1 MNDYVTNLT
10 LDLNCSKNTPT
21 IDSAQFDK
29 GRVFSVAITADGEP
43 YSVAGCQATLKCVHS
58 DKSSTSLDC
67 TDGISQSGNTVTV
80 TIREDTLPVRGLT
93 AAKLVFTDGTRNY
106 STQIFI
112 IDVDS
117 SLDGN
122 VRATEAY
129 SIINKLIDQV
139 HALNESGL
147 IIIDNELKSDSTQP
161 VENRVV
167 KAALDTKANATDTYT
182 KTEAN
187 NIFEA
192 VDNKVTQIDSGR
204 LPTTANNTQYPS
216 VAALKSLLYP
226 LFYTKEEVD
235 DELETKADYASTLAG
250 YGITDAA
257 KKADFD
263 RFVTEAEK
271 RFELHLTVG
280 FDENGTPIKWSD
292 ANYFSGGAFAS
303 DKIASAFVAA
313 NVTSLYSGA
322 FAGCHNLTDLYIDNA
337 DGYVT
342 IQNGALPANVTVH
355 YKGSFNATNMI
366 IAALITLNTSLQN
379 KADAND
385 IPTKTSDLSN
395 DSGFLTSHQD
405 VSGKENSSNKTN
417 AVTDQNKNS
426 TSQYPSIKGMVDY
439 VDNHTP
445 DLTGQM
451 KLADPEISGI
461 LVPINNDNEPDMTSN
476 AFSSVSV
483 GQIFVCVID
492 EKQTYWIKQG
502 ESSCKNLGSGGLAFD
517 SGVVDSSGNL
527 HLTLNGVDI
536 EGFTPFYVGT
546 GGGSGTAGINL
557 SSVVKPTTVRN
568 GANAIFSFVATSTD
582 DTEVSVSWYVDNVL
596 RETQNERASGST
608 FSFNAKDY
616 LKQSDT
622 STVKASVSSSSG
634 ASLNRQWN
642 ITSTAFSLAFGVT
655 IQPVTLYTA
664 NENVYV
670 VVKVS
675 AQALTENIVTVTL
688 GNHNVTKNVVGSK
701 EVTFELDKTWFS
713 SGVNTV
719 VATMVSSTDAND
731 QADPISYKA
740 IWGYG
745 ASSPI
750 VAFAVSSLSASQYDV
765 AKINYMVYDPAHE
778 TASCTMQI
786 GSESARSLN
795 PNRTMQTMDYVP
807 EDYGTK
813 TATLTCGA
821 SSTTLTLNISQS
833 QYNIGK
839 ITGDNLRF
847 NLDPTGHSNSD
858 ADKTSFC
865 NIVFSSGFDWVN
877 GGFKTDLEGAPAFV
891 VKKGHRATLP
901 RQLFGDAD
909 GSGKTIDI
917 SFCIKNSDQYGAVA
931 MQELNN
937 GETKGLILKANEG
950 ELRLNNS
957 TGQRFKYCEESRID
971 LSINVEAVNDHRVM
985 TVWLDGIPSQGNIYA
1000 ANTLVQTENSLV
1012 IGSDHCDVW
1021 VYAIRVYNTALTYK
1035 DMIQNYI
1042 SLAPT
1047 TAKKIQ
1053 RCQENDIYDS
1063 NGIITP
1069 TSLHSAKPGLTLI
1082 TIAAP
1087 EIPKG
1092 KKDENY
1098 VLADITLQDG
1108 SNSLVLTKENN
1119 TRYKDQGTS
1128 SMGKGRAAYNMDIEF
1143 SGSGQ
1148 TYAISSNSIPVDYL
1162 NIKVNVASS
1171 ECANNPMA
1179 ADWYNTY
1186 QPYIV
1191 PARATPGVRDT
1202 IEAKPCAVFFKNT
1215 SQNTIWAGSQ
1225 QVLPDQTILYAM
1237 GDLCNSKKNKA
1248 VFGQTGVGEHY
1259 AKGCIEVSGNDTLAQ
1274 QFKATSTYNAAA
1286 DDGKGQW
1293 ETVVTENGES
1303 VVKKDY
1309 EWRVKPKSA
1318 DVTEVVTAW
1327 NAAVAWV
1334 VSTIGNS
1341 AKFYSE
1347 VGNYFAV
1354 DSLLFHFLYLEFF
1367 AAFDNVSKNTF
1378 YSYEWDETAQKYLF
1392 NICKN
1397 YDDDTILGCDNDGIP
1412 LADYGSDFGD
1422 TAGARSLFNADT
1434 NTIWVNIQAAF
1445 QSELAAMYLTL
1456 RGRGAWDANSII
1468 EKWDNYQ
1475 HIRPHAAMAEDA
1487 YNKYILPYKTTGVV
1501 VGNEIKSYD
1510 DSYLASLQG
1519 SKTYPRRQ
1527 FLTYQAKYMDGKYG
1541 YYSVSDSIKFRANA
1555 ASGTTKNLTIGA
1567 YAKTFVT
1574 LIVDNGTI
1582 VKHKID
1588 TGGTAV
1594 FQNVA
1599 VHSNATI
1606 YVTPESLIK
1615 SIVPIDEINNSMFS
1629 AAGATKLMEVSLGN
1643 AESEN
1648 TAWDA
1653 NMGLSIPSAVL
1664 KTLSIRNV
1672 VNFSKALD
1680 LSANTDLESI
1690 DTRGTNAGIITL
1702 PSYAPLE
1709 TVNLNA
1715 CSGIVALNLNAVTT
1729 FTMANGNNLTSVHVE
1744 NCNSVVNNAMLTY
1757 LTQAANAGGNA
1768 TRYIRMTGI
1777 NWTLNNP
1784 RVLNAIA
1791 ATWKGYN
1798 SMGDTTDY
1806 PYLAGSVHVSTMSSE
1821 NWTELH
1827 EIFPDLTITYDDEL
1841 PIYTVTFKNYD
1852 GTTLNTQRVEQGSAP
1867 LDPREL
1873 SVNPISTPTKPSS
1886 ISTTYTFDGWSW
1898 SNGGSLIA
1906 DLSAVVITA
1915 DSVIY
1920 AHFADAVRKY
1930 TVSWKDGTEVL
1941 ETQQVDYGAEAI
1953 YSGSLPVSQ
1962 SDGDY
1967 GMYKLFKGWDK
1978 STARVTDD
1986 TVVQAQWD
1994 SKAEPVNKTL
2004 AQMTPTEL
2012 HALIMTGVLS
2022 PTGAN
2027 NTISSGDTI
2036 DIIAG
2041 HDFEFDNV
2049 DSEELIEVS
2058 DPKTFDGTNY
2068 FKPQIDNE
2076 DITLY
2081 DTEKSFVLA
2090 IDFAFDT
2097 SSAAGGC
2104 LAACFS
2110 SNGFRLLYSSGGQM
2124 RYGAGSN
2131 LQISSNAIRQIV
2143 VIRKIA
2149 GDNKLYVYG
2158 SNKNNNNIVY
2168 SALEQALI
2176 PSHDAPLCFGAQM
2189 AGDGY
2194 VDNYGKGTVFWAKI
2208 WNADL
2213 GDTLCRQ
2220 LAAWPRQKFTMQA
2233 VGSSEH
2239 AFRNFMRAD
2248 NQRYVNCAFL
2258 LKDLLEETHQ
2268 IDPANSNAGGF
2279 KARPMRTWLNTR
2291 VFNALPIMWQQLILT
2306 VYVHTNTGYQAT
2318 SIVDPPAEDKIWIP
2332 CCKEVGFNVNS
2343 SPYSLE
2349 SDATFTVFTNDTS
2362 RIKKLNFGA
2371 GANTIYWLRS
2381 PNTYNYT
2388 HFWYVA
2394 AAGSSNGNS
2403 SNFSYGVAF
2412 GFCI

>member
-1 MNDYVTNLT
+1 MNEYITNLT

-29 GRVFSVAITADGEP
+29 GRVFSVSITADGEP
-43 YSVAGCQATLKCVHS
+43 FSVSCCEAILKCVHS

-67 TDGISQSGNTVTV
+67 TDGISQSGTTVTV

-106 STQIFI
+106 STQIFL

-117 SLDGN
+117 ALDGN

-129 SIINKLIDQV
+129 SVINRLIDQV

-147 IIIDNELKSDSTQP
+147 IIIDDHLDSNSSNP
-161 VENRVV
+161 VENSVV
-167 KAALDTKANATDTYT
+167 TAALELTTTRLQGKAS
-182 KTEAN
+182 K
-187 NIFEA
+187 
-192 VDNKVTQIDSGR
+192 
-204 LPTTANNTQYPS
+204 
-216 VAALKSLLYP
+216 
-226 LFYTKEEVD
+226 
-235 DELETKADYASTLAG
+235 ASTLAG
-250 YGITDAA
+250 YGIMDAYT
-257 KKADFD
+257 K
-263 RFVTEAEK
+263 TE
-271 RFELHLTVG
+271 
-280 FDENGTPIKWSD
+280 SD
-292 ANYFSGGAFAS
+292 AKYLQEHQDISGKV
-303 DKIASAFVAA
+303 DKEPGKGLSTNDYTTTEKNKLAEIEAQANKTVVDSELSSSSENPVQNKVVKAA
-313 NVTSLYSGA
+313 LDEVDQVPSSGST
-322 FAGCHNLTDLYIDNA
+322 GQVLTKTA
-337 DGYVT
+337 DGYAWQDT
-342 IQNGALPANVTVH
+342 QHQN
-355 YKGSFNATNMI
+355 
-366 IAALITLNTSLQN
+366 
-379 KADAND
+379 
-385 IPTKTSDLSN
+385 
-395 DSGFLTSHQD
+395 
-405 VSGKENSSNKTN
+405 VSGKENSYNKVQSIHSMSQTGDEDKYPSVAATRN
-417 AVTDQNKNS
+417 YVDSQKQDLQESIETELDALDEAKIDMANKVDAVTEQNKNDTDKFAS
-426 TSQYPSIKGMVDY
+426 LKGMTDY

-451 KLADPEISGI
+451 KLADPEITGI
-461 LVPINNDNEPDMTSN
+461 LVPVNNDNEPDMTSN

-483 GQIFVCVID
+483 GQIFVCVI
-492 EKQTYWIKQG
+492 EEEETYWIKQG

-701 EVTFELDKTWFS
+701 EVTFELDKGWFS

-719 VATMVSSTDAND
+719 EVTMVSAIDEND
-731 QADPISYKA
+731 EADPISYKA

-745 ASSPI
+745 ASAPI
-750 VAFAVSSLSASQYDV
+750 VAFADSSLSVSQYDV
-765 AKINYMVYDPAHE
+765 AKIRYMVYDPDHE

-786 GSESARSLN
+786 GTEAARSLS

-807 EDYGTK
+807 EEYGTK

-821 SSTTLTLNISQS
+821 SSTTMTLNISQS

-877 GGFKTDLEGAPAFV
+877 GGFKTDSSGAPAFV

-901 RQLFGDAD
+901 RCIFGDAD
-909 GSGKTIDI
+909 GAGKTIDI
-917 SFCIKNSDQYGAVA
+917 SFCIKNSDLYGAVA

-937 GETKGLILKANEG
+937 GETKGVILKANEG
-950 ELRLNNS
+950 EMRLNNS

-985 TVWLDGIPSQGNIYA
+985 TVWLDGIPSQANTYA
-1000 ANTLVQTENSLV
+1000 ASTLVQTENELV

-1021 VYAIRVYNTALTYK
+1021 VYAIRVYNTSLSFR

-1042 SLAPT
+1042 SLGPT
-1047 TAKKIQ
+1047 TAEKVK
-1053 RCQENDIYDS
+1053 RYQENDIYNS

-1069 TSLHSAKPGLTLI
+1069 TSLHEARPNLTII
-1082 TIAAP
+1082 TIAAD
-1087 EIPKG
+1087 ELPKG

-1098 VLADITLQDG
+1098 VAADITIVDG
-1108 SNSLVLTKENN
+1108 STTLNLPKEDNS
-1119 TRYKDQGTS
+1119 RYKCQGTS
-1128 SMGKGRAAYNMDIEF
+1128 SMAYGRAAYNMDFEF
-1143 SGSGQ
+1143 SGSGE
-1148 TYAISSNSIPVDYL
+1148 TYAISSNSIPVTYL

-1171 ECANNPMA
+1171 ENANNVNA

-1191 PARATPGVRDT
+1191 PGRATPGVRDT
-1202 IEAKPCAVFFKNT
+1202 IEGKPCAVFFKNT
-1215 SQNTIWAGSQ
+1215 SQNTIWIGSQ
-1225 QVLPDQTILYAM
+1225 QVLPDQTVLYAM

-1248 VFGQTGVGEHY
+1248 VFAQTGEGEHY

-1274 QFKATSTYNAAA
+1274 QFKATSTYYA
-1286 DDGKGQW
+1286 DEEEWQ
-1293 ETVVTENGES
+1293 TSVVENGETT
-1303 VVKKDY
+1303 VQTDY

-1318 DVTEVVTAW
+1318 DLNEVVTAW
-1327 NAAVAWV
+1327 NNAVAWV

-1341 AKFYSE
+1341 AKFKAE
-1347 VGNYFAV
+1347 VGNYFAI

-1397 YDDDTILGCDNDGIP
+1397 YDDDTILGCDNDGVP
-1412 LADYGSDFGD
+1412 LAEYGSDFGD

-1434 NTIWVNIQAAF
+1434 NTIWVNIKAAF
-1445 QSELAAMYLTL
+1445 QTELAAMYLTL
-1456 RGRGAWDANSII
+1456 RGRGAWSAADII
-1468 EKWDNYQ
+1468 SKWDNYQ
-1475 HIRPHAAMAEDA
+1475 HLRPHAAMAEDA

-1501 VGNEIKSYD
+1501 VGTETKSYD
-1510 DSYLASLQG
+1510 GSYLARLQG

-1541 YYSVSDSIKFRANA
+1541 YYSTSDSIMFRANA
-1555 ASGTTKNLTIGA
+1555 ASGTTKNLTIGV

-1574 LIVDNGTI
+1574 LIVDNGTT
-1582 VKHKID
+1582 VKHKIE

-1606 YVTPESLIK
+1606 YVTPESLVK
-1615 SIVPIDEINNSMFS
+1615 SIVPIDDINNSTFS
-1629 AAGATKLMEVSLGN
+1629 ASGASKLMEVALGSS
-1643 AESEN
+1643 ESEN

-1653 NMGLSIPSAVL
+1653 NTGLTIPSAVL

-1672 VNFSKALD
+1672 VNFSQSLD
-1680 LSANTDLESI
+1680 LSANTDLQSV

-1715 CSGIVALNLNAVTT
+1715 CSGITALNLSSVST
-1729 FTMANGNNLTSVHVE
+1729 FSMESGNNLTSVHIE
-1744 NCNSVVNNAMLTY
+1744 NCNSIVNNTMLTY

-1777 NWTLNNP
+1777 NWELNNP

-1791 ATWKGYN
+1791 SKWKGYN
-1798 SMGDTTDY
+1798 SMGEQVDT

-1821 NWTELH
+1821 NWTALSA
-1827 EIFPDLTITYDDEL
+1827 IFPDLTITYDDEL
-1841 PIYTVTFKNYD
+1841 PIFTVTFKNYD

-1867 LDPREL
+1867 IDPREL

-1930 TVSWKDGTEVL
+1930 TVEWKDGTEVL
-1941 ETQQVDYGAEAI
+1941 ETQQVDYGEEAI
-1953 YSGSLPVSQ
+1953 YTGSLPVSQ

-1978 STARVTDD
+1978 STARVTAD

-2027 NTISSGDTI
+2027 NTMISSGDTI

-2041 HDFEFDNV
+2041 HDFDFDNV
-2049 DSEELIEVS
+2049 DAHELIEVS
-2058 DPKTFDGTNY
+2058 DPKTFDGESTY
-2068 FKPQIDNE
+2068 FKPQIDGA
-2076 DITLY
+2076 DIKLF
-2081 DTEKSFVLA
+2081 DTDKSFVLA
-2090 IDFAFDT
+2090 IDFAYNT

-2104 LAACFS
+2104 LASCYGS
-2110 SNGFRLLYSSGGQM
+2110 NNGFMLRYSSGGQF
-2124 RYGAGSN
+2124 RYGASAN
-2131 LQISSNAIRQIV
+2131 LQVSSNGVRQMV

-2149 GDNKLYVYG
+2149 GDNKLYVYA
-2158 SNKNNNNIVY
+2158 SNKNANALVY
-2168 SALEQALI
+2168 STLEQALV
-2176 PSHDAPLCFGAQM
+2176 PSHNEPLCFGAQM
-2189 AGDGY
+2189 DHEGY
-2194 VDNYGKGTVFWAKI
+2194 LENYGKGTVYWAKI

-2233 VGSSEH
+2233 VGSAQH
-2239 AFRNFMRAD
+2239 AFRNFKRVD

-2268 IDPANSNAGGF
+2268 MNPTQTNSGGW
-2279 KARPMRTWLNTR
+2279 KATPMRTWLNTR
-2291 VFNALPIMWQQLILT
+2291 VLNALPIMWQQLIQT
-2306 VYVHTNTGYQAT
+2306 VYVNSNTGYQAT
-2318 SIVDPPAEDKIWIP
+2318 TIVDPPAEDKIWIP
-2332 CCKEVGFNVNS
+2332 SCKEVGFNVNT

-2362 RIKKLNFGA
+2362 RIKKLNLGTGA
-2371 GANTIYWLRS
+2371 ANIYWLRS
-2381 PNTYNYT
+2381 PITYYNYN
-2388 HFWYVA
+2388 FYYVA
-2394 AAGSSNGNS
+2394 AAGSSGNYF
-2403 SNFSYGVAF
+2403 SNNSYGVAF

>member
-1 MNDYVTNLT
+1 MAITNYSPRELTLSVSEKRGTQYVYAKQGDALSRNLSITLVDDDSALTFGSGERAAIRVLKPDGTSRAENATIGNDGVISVELSDQILAVPGLIDADIVIYSGTTIILSSEVFTIEAEAAPVGVNAVSENDVTMINSLVTEGLDVIDEFTTKIAQLDNLVANAGDASQNTEIVDARVDNDGNTHTTVGANLRYTQENWLKMAVAYDKDVSSLTTGQLHIDEAIDPKTIYRIGNSNGANIGWLICAAVAANAYLKMQIKALYYGELSYRIKDFSTEGSTWSDWIKFETAANKVTTLSSSSTNTQYPTAKAVYDALLNKVDVVEGKVLSTNDYTTSEKDKLAGIEAEATKTVV
-10 LDLNCSKNTPT
+10 
-21 IDSAQFDK
+21 DSA
-29 GRVFSVAITADGEP
+29 
-43 YSVAGCQATLKCVHS
+43 L
-58 DKSSTSLDC
+58 SSS
-67 TDGISQSGNTVTV
+67 SEN
-80 TIREDTLPVRGLT
+80 PV
-93 AAKLVFTDGTRNY
+93 
-106 STQIFI
+106 Q
-112 IDVDS
+112 
-117 SLDGN
+117 
-122 VRATEAY
+122 
-129 SIINKLIDQV
+129 NKAV
-139 HALNESGL
+139 Y
-147 IIIDNELKSDSTQP
+147 
-161 VENRVV
+161 
-167 KAALDTKANATDTYT
+167 AALYTKANANHSHPEYL
-182 KTEAN
+182 
-187 NIFEA
+187 
-192 VDNKVTQIDSGR
+192 TQ
-204 LPTTANNTQYPS
+204 
-216 VAALKSLLYP
+216 
-226 LFYTKEEVD
+226 
-235 DELETKADYASTLAG
+235 
-250 YGITDAA
+250 
-257 KKADFD
+257 
-263 RFVTEAEK
+263 
-271 RFELHLTVG
+271 
-280 FDENGTPIKWSD
+280 
-292 ANYFSGGAFAS
+292 
-303 DKIASAFVAA
+303 
-313 NVTSLYSGA
+313 
-322 FAGCHNLTDLYIDNA
+322 
-337 DGYVT
+337 
-342 IQNGALPANVTVH
+342 
-355 YKGSFNATNMI
+355 
-366 IAALITLNTSLQN
+366 
-379 KADAND
+379 
-385 IPTKTSDLSN
+385 
-395 DSGFLTSHQD
+395 HQD

-445 DLTGQM
+445 DLTEQM

-582 DTEVSVSWYVDNVL
+582 DTEVSVSWYVDSVL

-1777 NWTLNNP
+1777 NWELNNP

-1791 ATWKGYN
+1791 SKWKGYN
-1798 SMGDTTDY
+1798 SMGEQVDT

-1821 NWTELH
+1821 NWTALSA
-1827 EIFPDLTITYDDEL
+1827 IFPDLTITYDDEL
-1841 PIYTVTFKNYD
+1841 PIFTVTFKNYD

-1867 LDPREL
+1867 VDPREL
-1873 SVNPISTPTKPSS
+1873 SVNPISTPVQPSS
-1886 ISTTYTFDGWSW
+1886 TSTTYTFDGWSW
-1898 SNGGSLIA
+1898 SNGGTLIS
-1906 DLSAVVITA
+1906 DLSAIVITA

-1920 AHFADAVRKY
+1920 AHYASAVRKY
-1930 TVSWKDGTEVL
+1930 TVSWKDGSDVI

-1953 YSGSLPVSQ
+1953 YSGNIPVSQ

-1978 STARVTDD
+1978 CTSRIVED
-1986 TVVQAQWD
+1986 TIVQAVWD
-1994 SKAEPVNKTL
+1994 SKPEPVNKTL
-2004 AQMTPTEL
+2004 SQMTATEL

-2027 NTISSGDTI
+2027 NTVISSGDTI

-2381 PNTYNYT
+2381 PNPNTGN
-2388 HFWYVA
+2388 HFYYVA
-2394 AAGSSNGNS
+2394 AAGSSYIYNS
-2403 SNFSYGVAF
+2403 SNSSGVAF